1 MPSVYIPS
9 LLRHITDGLYIVQ
22 VEGTTVRAVI
32 DDLDLKYQGM
42 KQRLL
47 DGSQLRSNVSVAIDG
62 QTATLG
68 LSEIVGPDSEIH
80 FIPAISGGF

>member
-9 LLRHITDGLYIVQ
+9 LLRHITHGLSIVQ
-22 VEGTTVRAVI
+22 VQGTTVRAVI
-32 DDLDLKYQGM
+32 DNLDLNYPGM
-42 KQRLL
+42 KARLL
-47 DGSQLRSNVSVAIDG
+47 DGNQLRSDVSVAVDG

-68 LSEIVGPDSEIH
+68 LSEIVKSDSEIH